1 MEGKEKT
8 MQEVN
13 VRVAVR
19 VRPML
24 PKEKVGGDEMCV
36 KIIPTTKQLILGKD
50 RGFTFDEVLSPKAT
64 QEELYTLCVE
74 NLVKSIFEGYNATV
88 FAYGQTGSGKTYT
101 IGGGNISPVTE
112 DEDGIIPRAVRQMFD
127 TLSIDKSVNYTV
139 KVSYIEIYKE
149 ELRDLLE
156 LNVDNKPDLHV
167 REDDKGNTV
176 IIGAR
181 EVECESLDEVM
192 SLLETGSAA
201 RHTGA
206 TNMNE
211 HSSRSHS
218 IFTITIGQMWTEND
232 VLASKRKP
240 DDDTDII
247 DDEMIYSTDIDK
259 EMTHNMF
266 GKFHFV
272 DLAGS
277 ERAHKT
283 GNVGDR
289 FKESVHINSGLLALG
304 NVISALGDPKKKST
318 HIPYRESKIT
328 RLLKD
333 SLGGNAKTLMIC
345 CVSPSAANFDESLN
359 ALKYAN
365 RARNIRNL
373 PIVNR
378 DIQSIR
384 FEEMQTEIKALREE
398 LARQRTTVTRGN
410 TGWENDPDLAAKY
423 VSQIKHLEDQV
434 ARLQTECGNYKM
446 IAEEA
451 YRQFLQIQGK
461 DILTQSQDGR
471 LRDWLDLMEEHMD
484 TSQLHGSVEIKCK
497 VPQKLNKEEWESQT
511 VKDLQKELKKAK
523 EDLKSDEDIFAEK
536 AREVIA
542 LKARLEEMESL
553 LEQREKT
560 LVEGDEKLQQQEQQL
575 IEQNMKIEELQKA
588 LKETALTTRTV
599 DTQFTQVTLIGDS
612 TNLSEGQV
620 TASAPVTS
628 RQASRPKSVPIH
640 LHKHSDMRYSQLRP
654 PSRNIKTS
662 PALFTLERV
671 MKSFRARSQ
680 LLVSRLEDG
689 DEVLHLD
696 FSDGE
701 DNAQNVDS
709 DGDEMSREGTFVR
722 KGTFRIKK
730 GKSEE
735 NKENAIPE
743 IRVGNEDGDK
753 QQLSVHTGDG
763 NVEVG
768 RSQEV
773 QKKIKQAQLKML
785 ESNKKIRDLAINIK
799 LKEQLIREL
808 VKTGKDAEQMNKQY
822 AGKIAALEKEK
833 EVVKQEL
840 SETQKMLAGIETK
853 EHQETVEKEKLLSEY
868 KKKVEAAKAKMT
880 VLQRKQK
887 ETEKVASI
895 SNQNDKKI
903 SDLELAVDRMKQQQE
918 NLQKR
923 LKEESD
929 RKVKL
934 EREMQ
939 KELQRVTELEI
950 KNEQQQKLLKRK
962 NEEIASAKR
971 RLRNG
976 SAGTLP
982 PINGEEHDKI
992 EEQKRWLDSEIEKM
1006 VQQRQEV
1013 EHLQEELRK
1022 REEMIS
1028 RKEALLSERS
1038 ELEMKKLRSSQV
1050 VNKSL
1055 LSVSSKLDMVERKL
1069 EEKSRELAQTPDLRA
1084 EPLKED
1090 IEKLCQ
1096 TRDKLQKQRALLDEK
1111 LHGGSLLSG
1120 NEERRLIE
1128 LDEGIEALDAAI
1140 EYRSETIRSKQLEV
1154 RHSQALAQSED
1165 NFVNRMNSLSAQDL
1179 KTLLAKYFEKVVNL
1193 REQERKFSL
1202 HSSEMEVKIDE
1213 QERLIREL
1221 EGTLQRSAVE
1231 IDRRLMAQQKEYE
1244 QKIQLLMH
1252 QLMEN
1257 GGNSN
1262 NNVINGHDPA
1272 IEQRVTQLEKD
1283 LYYYKKTSR
1292 ELKKRLREYVS
1303 SGTIPAQEMDLRASV
1318 QSSLGDAGDN
1328 QNNNHGNSH
1337 SQNRE
1342 SHSARSRDHRTAVDR
1357 LRDDGGRLERS
1368 KEDGNRPSSGKIG
1381 HHLSSNV
1388 TPVKISRKDLRLMS
1402 EEEIKMRRSNLK
1414 DSHAEQQSP
1423 HDSLDPGGKNPWG

>member
-24 PKEKVGGDEMCV
+24 PKEKVGGDEMCI
-36 KIIPTTKQLILGKD
+36 KIIPSSKQLILGKD
-50 RGFTFDEVLSPKAT
+50 RAFTFDDILSPKT
-64 QEELYTLCVE
+64 SQEDVYSLCVE
-74 NLVKSIFEGYNATV
+74 GLVKSIFEGYNATV

-101 IGGGNISPVTE
+101 IGGGNVSPVTE
-112 DEDGIIPRAVRQMFD
+112 DEHGVIPRAIKQMFD
-127 TLSIDKSVNYTV
+127 IINVEKAVNYTV

-176 IIGAR
+176 IIGAQ
-181 EVECESLDEVM
+181 EAECESLDEVM

-218 IFTITIGQMWTEND
+218 IFTITIGQTWTEND
-232 VLASKRKP
+232 VLASKRKFDEDTEMM
-240 DDDTDII
+240 DDD
-247 DDEMIYSTDIDK
+247 
-259 EMTHNMF
+259 MTHNMF

-365 RARNIRNL
+365 RARNIKNL

-398 LARQRTTVTRGN
+398 LARQRTTVGGLN
-410 TGWENDPDLAAKY
+410 SGWEKDPELAAKY
-423 VSQIKHLEDQV
+423 VNQIKQLEDQV
-434 ARLQTECGNYKM
+434 ARLQKECGNYKM

-451 YRQFLQIQGK
+451 YRQFVQIQGK
-461 DILTQSQDGR
+461 DVLTQSQDGR
-471 LRDWLDLMEEHMD
+471 VKDWLDLMEE
-484 TSQLHGSVEIKCK
+484 IKSK
-497 VPQKLNKEEWESQT
+497 VPHRLSKEEWESQT

-536 AREVIA
+536 TREVTT
-542 LKARLEEMESL
+542 LKDRLEELESI
-553 LEQREKT
+553 LEQREKM
-560 LVEGDEKLQQQEQQL
+560 LLEGEEKLQQQEHQL

-588 LKETALTTRTV
+588 LK
-599 DTQFTQVTLIGDS
+599 VTLIGDS
-612 TNLSEGQV
+612 TTMSDGQV

-628 RQASRPKSVPIH
+628 RQPRPKSVPIH
-640 LHKHSDMRYSQLRP
+640 LHKNQEMRYSQLRP

-680 LLVSRLEDG
+680 LLVSRLEDN
-689 DEVLHLD
+689 DEVLHLE
-696 FSDGE
+696 FSDDGG
-701 DNAQNVDS
+701 DNDAHVDS
-709 DGDEMSREGTFVR
+709 DGDEIKLKPVVQRRIREGTFVR
-722 KGTFRIKK
+722 KGTFRVKK
-730 GKSEE
+730 GGRTD
-735 NKENAIPE
+735 NKENTVPE
-743 IRVGNEDGDK
+743 ITVNGTGEDSSK
-753 QQLSVHTGDG
+753 QRLNINHDDVHEDI
-763 NVEVG
+763 G

-773 QKKIKQAQLKML
+773 KKKIKQAQLKML
-785 ESNKKIRDLAINIK
+785 DSNQKIRDLAINIK

-822 AGKIAALEKEK
+822 AGKISALEKER
-833 EVVKQEL
+833 ENVKQEL
-840 SETQKMLAGIETK
+840 AETQKMLAGIEAK

-868 KKKVEAAKAKMT
+868 KKKVEVAKAKM
-880 VLQRKQK
+880 VLLQRKQK
-887 ETEKVASI
+887 ETEKVASM
-895 SNQNDKKI
+895 STQNDKKI
-903 SDLELAVDRMKQQQE
+903 SDLELAVDKMKQQQE

-923 LKEESD
+923 LKDESE

-950 KNEQQQKLLKRK
+950 KNEQQQKLLRRK

-971 RLRNG
+971 RLRSGNG
-976 SAGTLP
+976 GILP
-982 PINGEEHDKI
+982 PIAGEEHDKI
-992 EEQKRWLDSEIEKM
+992 DEQKRWLDMEIEKM
-1006 VQQRQEV
+1006 VQQRQEM

-1022 REEMIS
+1022 REEMVA
-1028 RKEALLSERS
+1028 RKEALLTERS

-1055 LSVSSKLDMVERKL
+1055 LTVSTKLDMVERKL
-1069 EEKSRELAQTPDLRA
+1069 EEKSRELAQTPDSRGIA
-1084 EPLKED
+1084 IKED
-1090 IEKLCQ
+1090 IEKLQQ
-1096 TRDKLQKQRALLDEK
+1096 TRDKLHKQRALLDDK

-1120 NEERRLIE
+1120 SEERRLIE

-1165 NFVNRMNSLSAQDL
+1165 NFVNRLNSLSAADL
-1179 KTLLAKYFEKVVNL
+1179 KTLLSKYFDKVVNL
-1193 REQERKFSL
+1193 REQERKYSL
-1202 HSSEMEVKIDE
+1202 QSSEMEVKIDE
-1213 QERLIREL
+1213 QERLIRDL
-1221 EGTLQRSAVE
+1221 EGSLQRSAVD

-1252 QLMEN
+1252 QLMEAGSSSNN
-1257 GGNSN
+1257 GGHSN
-1262 NNVINGHDPA
+1262 MMNGHDPA
-1272 IEQRVTQLEKD
+1272 LEQRMSQLEKD
-1283 LYYYKKTSR
+1283 LYYYKRTSR
-1292 ELKKRLREYVS
+1292 ELKKRLRDYVT

-1318 QSSLGDAGDN
+1318 QSNLGDGDN
-1328 QNNNHGNSH
+1328 INNHHSTH
-1337 SQNRE
+1337 ISQNRDT
-1342 SHSARSRDHRTAVDR
+1342 HSARSRDHRTSVDR
-1357 LRDDGGRLERS
+1357 LR
-1368 KEDGNRPSSGKIG
+1368 EDGTRPSSGKSS
-1381 HHLSSNV
+1381 HHLSTNV

-1402 EEEIKMRRSNLK
+1402 EEEIKLRRSNLK
-1414 DSHAEQQSP
+1414 ESHTESP
-1423 HDSLDPGGKNPWG
+1423 HDSLDPGGKNPW